1 MHTADCHFQLAG
13 CEPLLA
19 GGKVGRLLRPT
30 EEQAAWPVGG
40 PGRGMASCGAVCR
53 LLRAAGR
60 PTPHHAR
67 PDAPHAR
74 PDERRTAMAPPFLP
88 RPLHRPLPDARGDR
102 SSRADGPGPRQG
114 ALSEARL
121 PASDASFELP
131 AHPLSVGAARRV
143 VRELLTVWDVP
154 EGVRDDVVL
163 VVSELITNALVH
175 AGGTRIGCRLHRT
188 AERIRVEVA
197 DETAGD
203 AGSAL
208 PVTCRPGPED
218 PHGRG
223 LLLVEA
229 LSLGWGVTLP
239 SDRAG
244 RVVRADLRS
253 V

>member
-1 MHTADCHFQLAG
+1 
-13 CEPLLA
+13 
-19 GGKVGRLLRPT
+19 
-30 EEQAAWPVGG
+30 
-40 PGRGMASCGAVCR
+40 
-53 LLRAAGR
+53 
-60 PTPHHAR
+60 
-67 PDAPHAR
+67 
-74 PDERRTAMAPPFLP
+74 MAPPFLP
-88 RPLHRPLPDARGDR
+88 RPLHRPPPDARGDR

-114 ALSEARL
+114 ALSEKPRGPLTEARL

-197 DETAGD
+197 DEITGD
-203 AGSAL
+203 AGSVL

-239 SDRAG
+239 SDRAA